1 MSALARHRTCREARQ
16 HVDVGGTNIIH
27 VAIQLYLVQQMQT
40 TWPWQVVDQAK
51 ASGIFA
57 IADLNWEELVLGFV
71 KASELLA
78 VQDERN
84 RGPGMRWTAYGMLP
98 A

>member
-1 MSALARHRTCREARQ
+1 MSALARHMTCREARQ

-27 VAIQLYLVQQMQT
+27 VAIHALAV
-40 TWPWQVVDQAK
+40 
-51 ASGIFA
+51 I
-57 IADLNWEELVLGFV
+57 NWEELVLGFV